1 MTFQDAEKSNVEL
14 HDSSGK
20 WQHMTV
26 ISKFLQDLKA
36 KNSKQLNT
44 QGTKI
49 FLIFKF
55 INI

>member
-20 WQHMTV
+20 WQHLTV
-26 ISKFLQDLKA
+26 ISTFLQYLKA
-36 KNSKQLNT
+36 KKKSKQLNT

-49 FLIFKF
+49 FLFNFQIY
-55 INI
+55 